1 MKSHTSI
8 TTQQTTHSDA
18 EDTQLKGN
26 NRLLLKILQ
35 SNIYCLIKVEG
46 RRMQFGTM
54 QDYHDIISVKQG
66 KLDYFLSYP
75 AKELA
80 DYHKINTT
88 MLLRLDNIDSAFVI
102 RQFEQSTPAS

>member
-8 TTQQTTHSDA
+8 TAQQTTHSDA
-18 EDTQLKGN
+18 EDVQLKGN
-26 NRLLLKILQ
+26 NGLLLKILQ

-54 QDYHDIISVKQG
+54 QEYHDIISVKQG

-75 AKELA
+75 FEELA

-88 MLLRLDNIDSAFVI
+88 MLLRLDNIDSAFVL
-102 RQFEQSTPAS
+102 RQFEQSASAS

>member
-8 TTQQTTHSDA
+8 TAQKTTHSVA
-18 EDTQLKGN
+18 EEVQLKGN

-46 RRMQFGTM
+46 KRMQFGTM
-54 QDYHDIISVKQG
+54 QEYHDIISIKQG

-75 AKELA
+75 AKELD
-80 DYHKINTT
+80 DYEKITTT
-88 MLLRLDNIDSAFVI
+88 MLLRLDNIDSAFVV
-102 RQFEQSTPAS
+102 RQFEQSAPAS